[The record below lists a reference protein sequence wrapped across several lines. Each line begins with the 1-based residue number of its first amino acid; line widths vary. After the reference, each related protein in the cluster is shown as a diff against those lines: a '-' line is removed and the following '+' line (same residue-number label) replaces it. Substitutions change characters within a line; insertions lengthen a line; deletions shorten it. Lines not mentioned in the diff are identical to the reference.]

1 MGYKSIRLSGFGL
14 QKLKG
19 GAASKVF
26 LTGGIVISHL
36 EEHGLVH
43 VQIGQKV
50 LQVVLDYLYKK
61 VTMPRIGYYFYIFV
75 KKYCYFDQSM
85 PGPPSSKTYDMENKR
100 C

>member
-1 MGYKSIRLSGFGL
+1 MRPYGYGL

-26 LTGGIVISHL
+26 LTGGTVISHL

-50 LQVVLDYLYKK
+50 LQVVLDYL
-61 VTMPRIGYYFYIFV
+61 
-75 KKYCYFDQSM
+75 
-85 PGPPSSKTYDMENKR
+85 
-100 C
+100 